1 MSLLLQRLVT
11 LVLFIIVMAGWAW
24 VLNRTVPGIGDWLDA
39 TISPVG
45 TAILIVGI
53 IVGGWPLAYWLERR
67 HRDKRGIQSGARG
80 P

>member
-24 VLNRTVPGIGDWLDA
+24 VLNRTVPQASDWMGSVFGDVWSLVIIG
-39 TISPVG
+39 
-45 TAILIVGI
+45 AIAASC
-53 IVGGWPLAYWLERR
+53 WPLSIWLERR